1 MNNRGFQLL
10 ECLIVCAL
18 IACLGGIG
26 FGTLNGIIEWYRLQL
41 GARVFVSQIS
51 SVRSS
56 AISRNVS
63 LSVLVDSAGESY
75 GWALRKTESEAWRRL
90 PPGVSFSRVPRN
102 PVTFFSRGNAAP
114 AGTFVLANRKGE
126 IKVVV
131 APNGRIRWET
141 LE

>member
-1 MNNRGFQLL
+1 MNKRGFQLL

-18 IACLGGIG
+18 IACLAGIG
-26 FGTLNGIIEWYRLQL
+26 FGSLNGIIEWYRLQL
-41 GARVFVSQIS
+41 GARAFVSQVS
-51 SVRSS
+51 AVRSS

-63 LSVLVDSAGESY
+63 VSVLIDPAGEAY
-75 GWALRKTESEAWRRL
+75 GWAPRGAESAAWRRL
-90 PPGVSFSRVPRN
+90 PPGVLFTTSPKN

-114 AGTFVLANRKGE
+114 AGSFLLANQGGK

-131 APNGRIRWET
+131 APNGRVRWET

>member
-1 MNNRGFQLL
+1 MNKRGFQLL

-18 IACLGGIG
+18 LACLGGIG
-26 FGTLNGIIEWYRLQL
+26 FGTLNGVIEWYRLQV
-41 GARVFVSQIS
+41 GARAFVSQVA

-63 LSVLVDSAGESY
+63 LRVLVDPGRESY
-75 GWALRKTESEAWRRL
+75 GWALRGTESVIWRRL
-90 PPGVSFSRVPRN
+90 PPGVSFTRVPRN

-114 AGTFVLANRKGE
+114 AGTFLLANRKGE
-126 IKVVV
+126 IKIVV
-131 APNGRIRWET
+131 APNGRVRWET